1 MQVEHYVYLSVTER
15 CPDIHE
21 VSYVLNL
28 LN

>member
-1 MQVEHYVYLSVTER
+1 MQVEHYVCLSVTER

-21 VSYVLNL
+21 VSYDLNL